1 MKSKALLV
9 FSMVAVAIAAGCTK
23 DETASRDED
32 LAGINVAVG
41 ETSGPYQ
48 KLFVLN
54 EGKQGTNNATLDF
67 FRFSDG
73 NYVQST
79 FRKMNP
85 TVTGGLGDT
94 GNDLKIDKDKAWAVL
109 NGGPG
114 LVEVLSAKNETHIAT
129 ISIPTPRNIA
139 FDNDYAYV
147 SSWSGAYYGGADR
160 KGAVV
165 RVRKSKYEVV
175 DSVTVGYQPEGIA
188 VYDGK
193 IYVACCGGAKSD
205 YSYDD
210 RIFVLDAKTFKITDT
225 ITVAKNLKDIFI
237 DSEGNGWVTSMGDF
251 GALHSSVYKFL
262 GSNIDACNSAV
273 SSAPVRYSCAAL
285 AQGTSPA
292 DRKLY
297 LIGTEEEFIWDGS
310 VEKKWKLYTVRTDNG
325 AVTVKDFTPAGA
337 ALGPAAA
344 VPYGICVNESNGDLY
359 VSDAG
364 DYVSPGTVS
373 CYSSGLSLK
382 WKTTAGVD
390 PGHMILYRK

>member
-54 EGKQGTNNATLDF
+54 EGKKGTNNATLDF

-73 NYVQST
+73 NYVQSS

-114 LVEVLSAKNETHIAT
+114 LVEVLSAKDETHIAT

-139 FDNDYAYV
+139 FDKDYAYV

-165 RVRKSKYEVV
+165 RVKKGSYEVV
-175 DSVTVGYQPEGIA
+175 DSVTVGYQPEGIE
-188 VYDGK
+188 VHDGK
-193 IYVACCGGAKSD
+193 IYVACGGGAKSD

-210 RIFVLDAKTFKITDT
+210 RIFVLDAKTFKPTDT

-237 DSEGNGWVTSMGDF
+237 DSKGNGWVTAMGDF
-251 GALHSSVYKFL
+251 FSIHSGVYKFL
-262 GSNIDACNSAV
+262 GDNAESCNSTV
-273 SSAPVRYSCAAL
+273 SDTPVRFSCATLSEGAS
-285 AQGTSPA
+285 GSN
-292 DRKLY
+292 LY
-297 LIGTEEEFIWDGS
+297 IIGTEDEWVWDPKA
-310 VEKKWKLYTVRTDNG
+310 EKNWKLYTVNTGTG
-325 AVTVKDFTPAGA
+325 AVAVEDFTPEGA
-337 ALGPAAA
+337 ALGPRSA
-344 VPYGICVNESNGDLY
+344 VLYGICVNGSNGDLY
-359 VSDAG
+359 IGDAG
-364 DYVSPGTVS
+364 DYLAPGPIS
-373 CYSSGLSLK
+373 CYSQDLRLK
-382 WKTTAGVD
+382 WMTTAGVD
-390 PGHMILYRK
+390 PGHMALYRK